1 MFYRPKNIGTALLLL
16 LFSLCT
22 VSAARADTV
31 TLLGFGDTLW
41 EGVPVGPYPG
51 TLNGNSTSLLCLSYD
66 LHVTAGVPFEVTIN
80 ALNPL
85 GVSNA
90 LYGPQLLG
98 YQQAAWL
105 YDQMLANPSETGD
118 LHGAIWRLFTP
129 GVPTTPGSEWWYNL
143 VTSDPATLAIIESYD
158 FSRFRIVTPN
168 DSSITGQQEFIT
180 TVPEPAT
187 MLLLGT
193 GLAGVAAKA
202 RRRRKAIKTEAA

>member
-1 MFYRPKNIGTALLLL
+1 MFYRPKNIGIAVLVL

-22 VSAARADTV
+22 ASATRADTL
-31 TLLGFGDTLW
+31 TLTGFGDTLW
-41 EGVPVGPYPG
+41 EGAPVGPYPG
-51 TLNGNSTSLLCLSYD
+51 TLNGTSTSLLCLSYD
-66 LHVTAGVPFEVTIN
+66 RHVSPGVPFEVTIN
-80 ALNPL
+80 ALNAL

-118 LHGAIWRLFTP
+118 IHGAIWRLFTP
-129 GVPTTPGSEWWYNL
+129 GTPTTQGSDWWYNL
-143 VTSDPATLAIIESYD
+143 ATTDPATLAMIQGYD

-168 DSSITGQQEFIT
+168 DRSINGQQEFLT

-193 GLAGVAAKA
+193 GLAGVAARA